1 MSKQIAIKAE
11 GLSKAYPPD
20 QEVLGNVSFEV
31 YQGETLGIIG
41 KNGAGKS
48 TLLKILAGA
57 VKPTSGRAELHGTI
71 ASILEIGM
79 GFHPELN
86 GLDNIYLAGGLLGFS
101 KKEVAEKVEEI
112 IDFSELRD
120 HINKQVKNYSSGM
133 FLRLAFSVFALL
145 DTDILLLD
153 EVLSVGDA
161 SFRNKSFNM
170 MSEFKRK
177 GKTIVL
183 VSHNFKEI
191 EDYCDRVIYLD
202 KEVKLDTISAREA
215 IMAYFRDYPIGHK
228 VIDPEW
234 DTRKEKRLTASIS
247 EGEDMFFDKVEN
259 DMFKLVSL
267 KVTNDGQA
275 KNTFLHEDEIKVHI
289 NYIKKDSHTKMMFAW
304 NIFDMYDS
312 LLFSDSELF
321 RKGYEYEQRPAGQY
335 ETVMVIPGSLFN
347 SGQYFLT
354 LVVWD
359 MESTQK
365 HNWYGLVG
373 FEIQQNEWMKGHP
386 WSGIPTPLLPK
397 WQWITE
403 DVG

>member
-1 MSKQIAIKAE
+1 MDKEIAIKAE
-11 GLSKAYPPD
+11 GLSKIYPPN
-20 QEVLGNVSFEV
+20 QVVLDDISFEI
-31 YQGETLGIIG
+31 YRGETVGIIG

-57 VKPTSGRAELHGTI
+57 VKPTAGRAEMHGTI

-79 GFHPELN
+79 GFHPELS
-86 GLDNIYLAGGLLGFS
+86 GMDNIYLAGGLLGFS
-101 KKEVAEKVEEI
+101 KKQVAEKVEEI

-120 HINKQVKNYSSGM
+120 HMHKQVKVYSSGM

-170 MSEFKRK
+170 MSDFKRK
-177 GKTIVL
+177 GKTILL

-202 KEVKLDTISAREA
+202 KEIKLDTPSAREA
-215 IMAYFRDYPIGHK
+215 IMAYFKDYPIGHK

-234 DTRKEKRLTASIS
+234 DTRKEKRLSGS
-247 EGEDMFFDKVEN
+247 LDQGEDLFFDKVEN
-259 DMFKLVSL
+259 EMFKLVSL
-267 KVTNDGQA
+267 KITNNGA
-275 KNTFLHEDEIKVHI
+275 TKSTFLHEDEIRVQI
-289 NYIKKDSHTKMMFAW
+289 NYIKKDENTKLMLAW

-312 LLFSDSELF
+312 LLFSDSEYF
-321 RKGYEYEQRPAGQY
+321 RKDYQY
-335 ETVMVIPGSLFN
+335 EHKSAGAHEATMVIPGGLIN

-365 HNWYGLVG
+365 HNWYGLIG
-373 FEIQQNEWMKGHP
+373 FEVQQNEWMRGTP

-397 WQWITE
+397 WKWITK
-403 DVG
+403 